1 MSRTVTSGSAMCLL
15 SAGAYAVAGYT
26 LGPGGMVA
34 FALPV
39 ILLLEGAWAF
49 RRRRDVEQQEG
60 GAGS

>member
-1 MSRTVTSGSAMCLL
+1 MCLL